1 MSNWKRIPG
10 NKTNSFIPI
19 STLCCIHTSIHWIC
33 PMSCQSNNRAYTWS
47 FLWCSTMQDLQR
59 IKRTCVTLSV
69 VRNANTLR
77 GVAVPRW
84 SRWSPHAWSALT
96 TWKATRPSGARRPRG
111 SGSWL
116 SGWPCKWER
125 EGEWSQP
132 EQGVSTAKHKTPL
145 TSSATR
151 LWKRW
156 GFTGQQNCNFNFSVA
171 QLKRGM
177 QSGLFGITPAPSV

>member
-1 MSNWKRIPG
+1 MQTNKAQQSSMSNWKRIPG

-96 TWKATRPSGARRPRG
+96 TWRATRPSGARRPRG
-111 SGSWL
+111 AGSWL

-125 EGEWSQP
+125 EGEWSQH

-156 GFTGQQNCNFNFSVA
+156 GYHRTA
-171 QLKRGM
+171 EL
-177 QSGLFGITPAPSV
+177 